1 MQRLWAGATK
11 RKGSTTR
18 GASSRLKVLPNNL
31 SHYPIKHEENF
42 LREKRVEK
50 TSKRLGLR
58 TTHSK
63 Q

>member
-1 MQRLWAGATK
+1 MARATK
-11 RKGSTTR
+11 ERGSTTR

-50 TSKRLGLR
+50 TSKRLGLGK
-58 TTHSK
+58 T
-63 Q
+63 